1 MSDINEVKSKI
12 NACQTLSEIPAK
24 DFLDA
29 ETGYA
34 HIVAKNSKKLNTTQL
49 RKFFAALKK
58 MEQKTTW
65 EEIETE
71 FYLLKPRM
79 AVSVGRKNVP
89 KPFYEVILAAMAKV
103 DNVEDDETKMKN
115 FDTFVKFF
123 EAIVAYHKYE
133 EEVAKSQRKGRY

>member
-1 MSDINEVKSKI
+1 MPDIKDVIGKI

-34 HIVAKNSKKLNTTQL
+34 HIVAKNSSRLNTTQL

-58 MEQKTTW
+58 LEQKDTW
-65 EEIETE
+65 DEIETE

-79 AVSVGRKNVP
+79 AVSVGRKNLP
-89 KPFYEVILAAMAKV
+89 KPFYDVILAAMAKV
-103 DNVEDDETKMKN
+103 DNVSDDEVKMKN
-115 FDTFVKFF
+115 FDVFVKFF

-133 EEVAKSQRKGRY
+133 EEVSRAQRRRH

>member
-1 MSDINEVKSKI
+1 MDMNDITNKI
-12 NACQTLSEIPAK
+12 KNCNSLSEISTP

-34 HIVAKNSKKLNTTQL
+34 HIIAKNSKNLNTTQL

-58 MEQKTTW
+58 MEHKETW
-65 EEIETE
+65 DEIETE

-79 AVSVGRKNVP
+79 AAGVGRGNVP
-89 KPFYEVILAAMAKV
+89 KNFYNVILAAMSKV
-103 DNVEDDETKMKN
+103 DNVADDELKMKN
-115 FDTFVKFF
+115 FDIFVKFF

-133 EEVAKSQRKGRY
+133 EKVSKKGKGRY

>member
-1 MSDINEVKSKI
+1 MPNNDVIGKI

-34 HIVAKNSKKLNTTQL
+34 HIIAKNSINLNTTQL

-58 MEQKTTW
+58 LEQKDTW
-65 EEIETE
+65 DEIETE

-79 AVSVGRKNVP
+79 AVSVGRKNLP
-89 KPFYEVILAAMAKV
+89 KPFYNVILAAMAKV
-103 DNVEDDETKMKN
+103 DNVADEEVKMKN
-115 FDTFVKFF
+115 FDVFVKFF

-133 EEVAKSQRKGRY
+133 EKVSRAQRRRH